1 MPDMAAPIHTHAQAL
16 PPRSSAQDSRKT
28 SGSNLSN
35 KLTFEKLKLT
45 KSTRFREIDVI
56 ENQQT
61 PAKEEIPECES
72 ILPLLSVLDDWLA
85 AGTDFGEQDYPV
97 ERTPGRNIVV
107 NTLNSDDNKTTN
119 GTIQHSDTIPRART
133 PSSLAN
139 FRRYDSSTTGD
150 PTKWLKE
157 SYNHLLNHLAQS
169 KSDRVVRKG
178 CSDFVF
184 SSMPFARFAIYLYDT
199 TDDLEALRAVV
210 AICEECD
217 ILKALCRF
225 RETMVGL
232 RRCFNKEF
240 AHTDHEVTT
249 KILALDVDVICARLY
264 GLVKNEEQ
272 YRRLVNL
279 QESEAHLLL
288 DLMQKLLDIP
298 SLDRIFRGP
307 FLNAMLR
314 LSRQSKLFPESL
326 WQEQVSIEGNEA
338 LTAGT
343 FGEVWK
349 GVYRGQDVAV
359 KVLRVYQKS
368 DLDDHKKKVIQ
379 ETLIWRQLQHVNV
392 LPFLCL
398 HHVNNNERRIGLVS
412 PWMKNGNM
420 KEFLH
425 RSRDVDRIALVAD
438 IAEGLNYLHNLGPK
452 IIHGDLKAVNILISD
467 LHRACIA
474 DFGLSTVSESQVI
487 RLAMFSPIVSGGT
500 TRWTA
505 PELLKGSE
513 KVSNVQTDVYSF
525 AVVCYEIFSCGIPF
539 ADLDPYPIML
549 AVIEGQ
555 RPTRPRQCEHW
566 KTPCLETG
574 LDDKLWALVERCW
587 DADPTRR
594 PSMNAV
600 LQELPPRQH
609 HTPATAVDYQH
620 FKTSSEGLWD
630 LITTV

>member
-1 MPDMAAPIHTHAQAL
+1 CCQHEVQHEIRDHEQ
-16 PPRSSAQDSRKT
+16 
-28 SGSNLSN
+28 
-35 KLTFEKLKLT
+35 
-45 KSTRFREIDVI
+45 IDVI
-56 ENQQT
+56 GDQKT
-61 PAKEEIPECES
+61 AKEDIPEY
-72 ILPLLSVLDDWLA
+72 
-85 AGTDFGEQDYPV
+85 FGEQDYPAV
-97 ERTPGRNIVV
+97 ERPPGRNIVV
-107 NTLNSDDNKTTN
+107 NTLDYDNNKPTN
-119 GTIQHSDTIPRART
+119 GTIQRSDTIPRAQT
-133 PSSLAN
+133 PSSLVDL
-139 FRRYDSSTTGD
+139 RRYDSSTIGD
-150 PTKWLKE
+150 PAKWLKE
-157 SYNHLLNHLAQS
+157 SYDHLLNHLAQS
-169 KSDRVVRKG
+169 RSDRVIRKE
-178 CSDFVF
+178 CSDWIC
-184 SSMPFARFAIYLYDT
+184 SSMPFARFALYLYDT
-199 TDDLEALRAVV
+199 TGDLEALRAVV
-210 AICEECD
+210 AICKDCD

-232 RRCFNKEF
+232 RRCFNIDLT
-240 AHTDHEVTT
+240 HTNLEVMT
-249 KILALDVDVICARLY
+249 KILVLDVDVICARLY

-272 YRRLVNL
+272 YRRLVHL
-279 QESEAHLLL
+279 QGNEAHLLL
-288 DLMQKLLDIP
+288 DLMQKLLDLP
-298 SLDRIFRGP
+298 SLDRMFRGP

-314 LSRQSKLFPESL
+314 LSRQSKLFPEGL

-349 GVYRGQDVAV
+349 GVYRGQEVAV

-398 HHVNNNERRIGLVS
+398 YRVNNNERRIGLVS

-425 RSRDVDRIALVAD
+425 RSHDIDRTALVAD

-467 LHRACIA
+467 VYRACIA
-474 DFGLSTVSESQVI
+474 DFGLSTVSESQVSWG
-487 RLAMFSPIVSGGT
+487 AMFSPIISGGT

-539 ADLDPYPIML
+539 PDLDPYPIML
-549 AVIEGQ
+549 AVIEGR
-555 RPTRPRQCEHW
+555 RPARPRQCEHW
-566 KTPCLETG
+566 KTPCLELG
-574 LDDKLWALVERCW
+574 LDDKLWGLVERCW
-587 DADPTRR
+587 DADHRRR

-609 HTPATAVDYQH
+609 HTPAAAVDDQH
-620 FKTSSEGLWD
+620 FKVSSEGLWD
-630 LITTV
+630 ELITAV